1 MSWSSLLCIIVHYSS
16 NKNIISSSHL
26 SRIVALGFKM
36 NTHLWDISGMQGLW
50 CVVWCLYPI
59 WLNKLLFY
67 PSDVT
72 IGQEGNSYRSQ
83 VVVIN
88 NADSSCYQKYLT
100 IWLAS
105 QPVRPVSGVS
115 KVRALLTL
123 YTTLMYQ
130 EDVQNLPPS
139 SPTCVNWS
147 LRCFEQFFLRTHG
160 NIC

>member
-1 MSWSSLLCIIVHYSS
+1 MVC
-16 NKNIISSSHL
+16 
-26 SRIVALGFKM
+26 G
-36 NTHLWDISGMQGLW
+36 
-50 CVVWCLYPI
+50 VVWCLYPI

-100 IWLAS
+100 ISLAS
-105 QPVRPVSGVS
+105 LPTRSVLGVS

-130 EDVQNLPPS
+130 EDV
-139 SPTCVNWS
+139 
-147 LRCFEQFFLRTHG
+147 
-160 NIC
+160 